1 MKKNGFTLIELMI
14 VVAIVA
20 IITAVALPSYR
31 DSVAKSRRAEARGQL
46 LETAQFMQ
54 RFYSNNDR
62 YNQDRAGTAVAIPA
76 ELAQVPKGAASAVAT
91 YSISFTATPTISAF
105 SIQAVPRATGP
116 MNADKCGT
124 LILDNA
130 GRRSVTGVITVAD
143 CWK

>member
-20 IITAVALPSYR
+20 IISAVALPSYQN
-31 DSVAKSRRAEARGQL
+31 SVAKSRRAEARGQL

-54 RFYSNNDR
+54 RFYSANDR
-62 YNQDRAGTAVAIPA
+62 YNQDRSGTAVAVPTGLV
-76 ELAQVPKGAASAVAT
+76 EVPKTAAAGGGT
-91 YSISFTATPTISAF
+91 YSISFTATPTISTF

-116 MNADKCGT
+116 MGADKCGS

-130 GRRSVTGVITVAD
+130 GRRSVTGVISVDD

>member
-20 IITAVALPSYR
+20 IITAVALPSYQN
-31 DSVAKSRRAEARGQL
+31 SVAKSRRAEARGQL
-46 LETAQFMQ
+46 LEAAQFMQ

-76 ELAQVPKGAASAVAT
+76 ELAYVPKGAASSAAT
-91 YSISFTATPTISAF
+91 YSLSFTATPTISAF

-116 MNADKCGT
+116 MNSDKCGT

-130 GRRSVTGVITVAD
+130 GRRSVTGVITVTD